1 MRYRMLMLFVATLLS
16 ACCAADEPE
25 LPLPE
30 DTLAAIDL
38 DGVKARLKQ
47 QKVSLTVSLTEPL
60 VALGRQLFFDPI
72 LSEDNSVSCATC
84 HRPASGFTA
93 PDAVAVGIRRQK
105 GARNTPTIL
114 NRAFGKSQFWDG
126 RADSLEEQSLK
137 PIANPL
143 EMGSSVDTA
152 VDRLRSSEQ
161 YPALFAAAF
170 NSKSNGAA
178 VTEARLGQA
187 LAAFERTLLTAPS
200 VVDRFQDGDYSALT
214 TEQRQ
219 GLWIFES
226 RGKCWKCHSGDNY
239 SDESFHNIGVSF
251 AQQDPDPGRSR
262 VTGKESD
269 LRRFRTPTL
278 RQLTLTAP
286 YMHDGSLK
294 TLKDVVEFYN
304 RGGSQEDSQLD
315 PRISPLGLSDAEVSQ
330 LVAFLKALSK
340 QADSRTAAT
349 EESKVPTPGQ

>member
-1 MRYRMLMLFVATLLS
+1 MSYRILMISTATFLS
-16 ACCAADEPE
+16 ACCAADEPQ

-38 DGVKARLKQ
+38 DQVKARLKQ
-47 QKVSLTVSLTEPL
+47 HKVSLNVSLTGPL

-84 HRPASGFTA
+84 HRPANGFAA
-93 PDAVAVGIRRQK
+93 PDAVAIGIRKQK
-105 GARNTPTIL
+105 GTRNTPTIL
-114 NRAFGKSQFWDG
+114 NRALGKSQFWDG

-143 EMGSSVDTA
+143 EMGSSVKAA
-152 VDRLRSSEQ
+152 VDRLKSSER
-161 YPALFAAAF
+161 YPVLFEAAF
-170 NSKSNGAA
+170 DSKNNVPTISE
-178 VTEARLGQA
+178 TRLAQA
-187 LAAFERTLLTAPS
+187 LAAFERTLLTPPS
-200 VVDRFQDGDYSALT
+200 IVDRFQDGDYSSLT
-214 TEQRQ
+214 KEQRQ

-251 AQQDPDPGRSR
+251 AQANPDPGRSD
-262 VTGKESD
+262 VTGRESD

-278 RQLTLTAP
+278 RQLTQTAP

-304 RGGSQEDSQLD
+304 QGGSQGDSRLD
-315 PRISPLGLSDAEVSQ
+315 PRIEPLGLSEAEVTQ
-330 LVAFLKALSK
+330 LVAFLKALSQ
-340 QADSRTAAT
+340 QADSGKAAP
-349 EESKVPTPGQ
+349 EKAGLPTPGQ